1 MRRDPPTVVRNLPL
15 VGVWLL
21 AAWPVLL
28 WLLQRSDPGLA
39 VAVAHRTSAMLWS
52 MLWWTLGGGLLACL
66 VLPPVPAW
74 LRWQG
79 GRIWRGLS
87 TDQAPLRR
95 ALAELRHFATGP
107 RYAEVGRLARLRD
120 QNALALEHLL
130 RAVELEPAAASSWYQ
145 LGLVQFA
152 DGQWAAAAESFRQA
166 EERDPGHAFG
176 DALLRRGRA
185 LHQLGDGAALPLL
198 VNHQSQHGGGPK
210 SHLWLAEAYQR
221 AGDRGAAIAALRTAA
236 APPST
241 KLSAEENWCRA
252 RARVRLWG
260 KGGSP

>member
-1 MRRDPPTVVRNLPL
+1 MRRDLLAVARHLPL
-15 VGVWLL
+15 AGVWLL

-28 WLLQRSDPGLA
+28 WLLQGSDPELA
-39 VAVAHRTSAMLWS
+39 VAVAHRTAAILWS
-52 MLWWTLGGGLLACL
+52 TLWWTLGGGLVACL
-66 VLPPVPAW
+66 LLPPVPAW

-107 RYAEVGRLARLRD
+107 RHAEVGRLARLRD
-120 QNALALEHLL
+120 QHALAKEHLA
-130 RAVELEPAAASSWYQ
+130 RAVELEPEAPSNWYQ

-185 LHQLGDGAALPLL
+185 LHELGDAAALPLL
-198 VNHQSQHGGGPK
+198 VHHQRQHGGGPR
-210 SHLWLAEAYQR
+210 SHLWLAEAHQCF
-221 AGDRGAAIAALRTAA
+221 GDRTAAIAALRTAA
-236 APPST
+236 APPTT